1 MADAHPADVRPP
13 DVRPP
18 GFVGR
23 ERELAALAAALAPA
37 AAVVLIEGEA
47 GIGKTR
53 LVREF
58 LATRPATGRATLVA
72 TCPPF
77 RRPHTLG
84 PVVDA
89 LRQAA
94 MDIRRLRL
102 SPLSGALRPL
112 FPEWAAGLAATPEPL
127 RDEGAARHRLFGALA
142 EVLDRLG
149 VAELV
154 LEDVHWADEATLEFL
169 LFLAARQPRAAHL
182 VVTYRPEDVPPDSLL
197 RRMSSRLPAGSARTR
212 LTLTPLDV
220 AATADLVSSMLAA
233 EPVSAAFAAF
243 LHARTEGLPL
253 AIEESV
259 RLLCERA
266 DVTRLDGEWVR
277 VELDEMDVPPTVRD
291 AMLERAGRLG
301 PAARAVLAAAAV
313 LGGPASEE
321 VLAAVS
327 GLAAAQARDGLAEA
341 FGCGLLTE
349 ESTPDGQAL
358 IAFRHA
364 LAARAVYEQ
373 IPVSQ
378 RWELHLRAGR
388 ALEDQSPPPAALLAR
403 HYREARQT
411 SKWCQYAEQAA
422 DLALAAGDSKTAA
435 ALLHDLLIG
444 AAVEPATVVL
454 LARKIELYGLVR
466 HDLLGDLADVFRGAR
481 DDRSLSPAQRAE
493 IRFHLGRILLDSG
506 EYQAAADEL
515 KQAVPGLAH
524 RPAEAARAMIWL
536 GWPHRNPDPAR
547 VNKRWLNGVPAA
559 LAAAT
564 EMPDGDRLAL
574 TFDRATA
581 LLNLG
586 ERAGW
591 AATGDLPA
599 DPAAARRTDPRVAR
613 QVTLGCLNASDAAVH
628 WGRYADARGWLGA
641 ARELADRFGYP
652 RIRNGILVTLAH
664 LDWCTGDWAGLAERA
679 GGLAGTAGTDEPDPL
694 LRMEAILVA
703 GLLDAAAG
711 AGGAAGRLRWVLD
724 EGHRRGLADAPLL
737 METAAAL
744 ARLELAGGR
753 PGEALTLTGE
763 SMRAVERKGIW
774 LWAADVAPV
783 RVQALA
789 ATGRVDEAASLT
801 AGFTRGARGSGA
813 PAMAAAAA
821 ACRATVASAQGEAA
835 RAGAQFGRA
844 AAAWAALPRPYE
856 ALLAREQ
863 RALCLLASGHRE
875 EGLALCGDVLRG
887 LARLGAAGDAERVTR
902 TLRGHGAAVHLP
914 WHGGQR
920 GYGNRLSPRETEVVR
935 LAAAGHTNRRIAEL
949 LCRSPYTVNTQM
961 RSAMRKL
968 GVSSRAALAVSAV
981 SAGIAGDAAAGRG
994 AADVA
999 SAGIAGAGAPSGG
1012 PPS

>member
-1 MADAHPADVRPP
+1 MAGRAVSEQQITAGPPGAQRPDAGPP

-23 ERELAALAAALAPA
+23 ERELAALAQALGPA

-58 LATRPATGRATLVA
+58 LAARPAAGRTTLVA

-89 LRQAA
+89 LRQATV
-94 MDIRRLRL
+94 DIRRLRL

-112 FPEWAAGLAATPEPL
+112 FPEWDAGLAATPEPL

-149 VAELV
+149 VTELV
-154 LEDVHWADEATLEFL
+154 LEDVHWADDATLEFL
-169 LFLAARQPRAAHL
+169 LFLAARQPRAPRL

-212 LTLTPLDV
+212 LTLGPLDV
-220 AATADLVSSMLAA
+220 AATAGLVSSMLAA

-243 LHARTEGLPL
+243 LHERTEGLPL

-277 VELDEMDVPPTVRD
+277 VELDEIDVPPTVRD
-291 AMLERAGRLG
+291 AMVERAGRLG
-301 PAARAVLAAAAV
+301 PAAQAVLVAAAV

-327 GLAAAQARDGLAEA
+327 GLAAGQARGGLAEA
-341 FGCGLLTE
+341 SGCGLLTE
-349 ESTPDGQAL
+349 EISPDGCAL
-358 IAFRHA
+358 TGFRHA

-373 IPVSQ
+373 IPASQ
-378 RWELHLRAGR
+378 RRDLHLRAGR
-388 ALEDQSPPPAALLAR
+388 ALEGQSPRPAALLAR

-411 SKWCQYAEQAA
+411 DKWCQYAEQAA

-435 ALLHDLLIG
+435 ALLHDLLAR
-444 AAVEPATVVL
+444 AALPPATVVL

-466 HDLLGDLADVFRGAR
+466 HDLLGDLAGVFRGAR
-481 DDRSLSPAQRAE
+481 EDRGLSPAQRAE
-493 IRFHLGRILLDSG
+493 VRSHLGRILLDSG

-515 KQAVPGLAH
+515 KRAIPGLAH

-547 VNKRWLNGVPAA
+547 VNKRWLNRVPAA

-564 EMPDGDRLAL
+564 GMPAGDRLAL

-586 ERAGW
+586 DQSGW

-599 DPAAARRTDPRVAR
+599 DPAAARQTDPRVAR

-628 WGRYADARGWLGA
+628 WGRYTDARRWLGA

-652 RIRNGILVTLAH
+652 RIPQRHPGHAGPPRLVH
-664 LDWCTGDWAGLAERA
+664 RRLDRAGRA
-679 GGLAGTAGTDEPDPL
+679 GGRAGRGGRAGP
-694 LRMEAILVA
+694 
-703 GLLDAAAG
+703 AAAN
-711 AGGAAGRLRWVLD
+711 
-724 EGHRRGLADAPLL
+724 
-737 METAAAL
+737 
-744 ARLELAGGR
+744 GGR
-753 PGEALTLTGE
+753 PG
-763 SMRAVERKGIW
+763 
-774 LWAADVAPV
+774 
-783 RVQALA
+783 
-789 ATGRVDEAASLT
+789 
-801 AGFTRGARGSGA
+801 
-813 PAMAAAAA
+813 
-821 ACRATVASAQGEAA
+821 
-835 RAGAQFGRA
+835 
-844 AAAWAALPRPYE
+844 
-856 ALLAREQ
+856 
-863 RALCLLASGHRE
+863 
-875 EGLALCGDVLRG
+875 
-887 LARLGAAGDAERVTR
+887 
-902 TLRGHGAAVHLP
+902 
-914 WHGGQR
+914 
-920 GYGNRLSPRETEVVR
+920 
-935 LAAAGHTNRRIAEL
+935 RR
-949 LCRSPYTVNTQM
+949 
-961 RSAMRKL
+961 
-968 GVSSRAALAVSAV
+968 
-981 SAGIAGDAAAGRG
+981 AAGRG
-994 AADVA
+994 GGSGRGGRPAALGAGRGTPARPGRRAAADGDGGR
-999 SAGIAGAGAPSGG
+999 AGPAGTGRRPPRRRAEAHWGVHAGGRAQGHLAVGGRGGAGAGAGAGRGG
-1012 PPS
+1012 AGGRGKRPDRRLRQGRAWLRRARDDRRGGGVPGHRGQRPRRRGAGRRAVRPGRGGLGGAAPAV